1 MPATHPYQPSQ
12 LRLLHGAMA
21 ALVPLAWLSG
31 LLVYSTRDGRWGQLP
46 WQPGGDWIDIHGSI
60 GVALW
65 PLALLFALYAIT
77 LGRAR
82 LNQAPNAV
90 ALLALSL
97 AVVSGKLMNE
107 DWLRTGQLH
116 HVVYDLHLLAWL
128 LIAITVVWHLAGVF
142 RRGGVALARSMFR
155 LELRGHDRP
164 RHWPSQWSNWFQRSR
179 HR

>member
-1 MPATHPYQPSQ
+1 MDAGGSCPGNRAVTGSTFT
-12 LRLLHGAMA
+12 A
-21 ALVPLAWLSG
+21 ALG
-31 LLVYSTRDGRWGQLP
+31 LPCGHL
-46 WQPGGDWIDIHGSI
+46 
-60 GVALW
+60 
-65 PLALLFALYAIT
+65 LLFALYAIT